1 MWYRDGTMREE
12 YRAGTLVHPLIR
24 KLLFPIKAVTF
35 VYRFVALLLWT
46 AYLEG
51 SRGLNS

>member
-1 MWYRDGTMREE
+1 MVESFSMSWK
-12 YRAGTLVHPLIR
+12 

-35 VYRFVALLLWT
+35 VWRFLLLIFST

-51 SRGLNS
+51 SRNTGASRGGR

>member
-1 MWYRDGTMREE
+1 
-12 YRAGTLVHPLIR
+12 VNPHVR

-35 VYRFVALLLWT
+35 VWRFVALLLWT

-51 SRGLNS
+51 SREIY

>member
-1 MWYRDGTMREE
+1 M
-12 YRAGTLVHPLIR
+12 LLR

-35 VYRFVALLLWT
+35 VWRFCVLLLTT

-51 SRGLNS
+51 SRDPRR

>member
-1 MWYRDGTMREE
+1 M
-12 YRAGTLVHPLIR
+12 LLR

-35 VYRFVALLLWT
+35 VWRFVVLLLTT

-51 SRGLNS
+51 SRDVRN